1 MLTDTLRGRMIEE
14 ETDEEEGWAK
24 RTGQEKENC
33 FRGDSHNGTG
43 IVGRCY
49 FFDSA
54 EGRSGSDGTDGRA
67 GKGRWFRR
75 KRDNGQRKYLRGN
88 AGRNL

>member
-43 IVGRCY
+43 IDGRCY
-49 FFDSA
+49 FF
-54 EGRSGSDGTDGRA
+54 
-67 GKGRWFRR
+67 
-75 KRDNGQRKYLRGN
+75 
-88 AGRNL
+88 

>member
-1 MLTDTLRGRMIEE
+1 MIEE

-54 EGRSGSDGTDGRA
+54 EEMCIRDRYIFSPCMPP
-67 GKGRWFRR
+67 KGC
-75 KRDNGQRKYLRGN
+75 
-88 AGRNL
+88 NLIPFIFPTAMKG